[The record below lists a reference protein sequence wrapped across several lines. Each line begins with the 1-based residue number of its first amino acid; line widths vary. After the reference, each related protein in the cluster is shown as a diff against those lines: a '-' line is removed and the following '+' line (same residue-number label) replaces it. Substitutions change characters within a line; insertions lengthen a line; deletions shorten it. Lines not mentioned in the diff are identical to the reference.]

1 MEVAK
6 NTHAQEAATGTSD
19 SYTLEEAGD
28 WETIVANRPQLGEV
42 KEDKPSV
49 GNSSEASSESAEKS
63 SEHSETDPRKPAPT
77 AGNRSPQE
85 ETPDNSGADSTG
97 GNTRKTGRASARNT
111 ATRKNPQRPEDG
123 PEKNAD
129 DFDF

>member
-1 MEVAK
+1 MAK

-19 SYTLEEAGD
+19 SYTKEEAGD
-28 WETIVANRPQLGEV
+28 WQTIVSNRPQLGEV
-42 KEDKPSV
+42 KPSV
-49 GNSSEASSESAEKS
+49 GNSSETSSESAEKS
-63 SEHSETDPRKPAPT
+63 SDHSETDPRKPAPT
-77 AGNRSPQE
+77 AGNRSAQA

-111 ATRKNPQRPEDG
+111 ATRKNPQRPEDA
-123 PEKNAD
+123 PEKADD